1 MFERML
7 NMKYDAWRRSKKIQ
21 EEFKTTLYKLTDL
34 FQKIAN
40 SAGEDKEKYTRDMN
54 EFQNSEQ
61 YTNFIYSA
69 VKRMVTPLAVNNYST
84 WRRAAKKAN
93 RSPYLYTL
101 LMRELNTGIGMDIN
115 QQIEENA
122 DLIRTLP
129 SDTAHKVVK
138 DIEEM
143 AFKGMRASDIAK
155 IIQDK
160 TKQHSRAS
168 ARLIARTEVSKTTT
182 ALTKARCNN
191 LDIHWYVWRT
201 AEDGNRVRKSH
212 RVMNGVLV
220 NWNDP
225 PSPERLAG
233 EKDVGNYH
241 AGNIWNCRCYPE
253 PLLEIDDVHWPHKVY
268 WGGQIKTMTKGEFE
282 QLL

>member
-1 MFERML
+1 
-7 NMKYDAWRRSKKIQ
+7 MKYDAWRRSKRIQ
-21 EEFKTTLYKLTDL
+21 EEFKTTLYQLTDL
-34 FQKIAN
+34 FQKIATA
-40 SAGEDKEKYTRDMN
+40 AGEDKEKYVRDMN
-54 EFQNSEQ
+54 EFQSSEQ
-61 YTNFIYSA
+61 YTNFVYSA
-69 VKRMVTPLAVNNYST
+69 VKRMVTPLAANNYST
-84 WRRAAKKAN
+84 WRKAAKKAN

-129 SDTAHKVVK
+129 NDTAHKVVK

-160 TKQHSRAS
+160 TKQHARAS

>member
-1 MFERML
+1 
-7 NMKYDAWRRSKKIQ
+7 MKYDAWRRSKRIQ
-21 EEFKTTLYKLTDL
+21 EEFKTTLYQLTDL
-34 FQKIAN
+34 FHKIAMA
-40 SAGEDKEKYTRDMN
+40 AGDDKEKYVRDMN
-54 EFQNSEQ
+54 EFQSSEQ
-61 YTNFIYSA
+61 YTNFVYSA
-69 VKRMVTPLAVNNYST
+69 VKRMVTPLAANNYST

-93 RSPYLYTL
+93 HSPYLYTL

-168 ARLIARTEVSKTTT
+168 ARLIARTEISKTTT

>member
-1 MFERML
+1 
-7 NMKYDAWRRSKKIQ
+7 MKYDAWRRSKRIQ
-21 EEFKTTLYKLTDL
+21 EEFKTTLYQLTDL
-34 FQKIAN
+34 FHKIATA
-40 SAGEDKEKYTRDMN
+40 AGEDKEKYVRDMN
-54 EFQNSEQ
+54 EFQSSEQ
-61 YTNFIYSA
+61 YTNFVYSA
-69 VKRMVTPLAVNNYST
+69 VKRMVTPLAANNYST

-93 RSPYLYTL
+93 RSPHLYTL
-101 LMRELNTGIGMDIN
+101 LMRELNTGIVMDIN

-129 SDTAHKVVK
+129 NDTARKVVK

-160 TKQHSRAS
+160 TKQHARAS

-182 ALTKARCNN
+182 ALTKARCSN

-212 RVMNGVLV
+212 RIMNGVLV

-253 PLLEIDDVHWPHKVY
+253 PLLEIDDVRWPHKVY

>member
-1 MFERML
+1 
-7 NMKYDAWRRSKKIQ
+7 MKYDAWRRSKRIQ
-21 EEFKTTLYKLTDL
+21 EEFKTTLYQLTDL
-34 FQKIAN
+34 FQKIATA
-40 SAGEDKEKYTRDMN
+40 AGEDKEKYVRDMN
-54 EFQNSEQ
+54 EFQSSEQ
-61 YTNFIYSA
+61 YTNFVYSA
-69 VKRMVTPLAVNNYST
+69 VKRMVTPLAANNYST

-155 IIQDK
+155 IIHDK
-160 TKQHSRAS
+160 TKQHARAS

-220 NWNDP
+220 NWNDQ